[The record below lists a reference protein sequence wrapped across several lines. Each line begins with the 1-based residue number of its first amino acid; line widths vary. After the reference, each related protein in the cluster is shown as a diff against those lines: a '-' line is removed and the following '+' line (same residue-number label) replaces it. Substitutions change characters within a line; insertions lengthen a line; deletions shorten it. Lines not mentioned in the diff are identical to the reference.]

1 MDSIGTDIRPPL
13 RLPASAP
20 HGVTS
25 SPSKEDDRC
34 SSAELSQSEHTS
46 TAFSDSY
53 VTSSRENAG
62 SSQPSAEQL
71 PIYRNFSVPTQSS
84 SAPAA
89 SSTPPETAPAPAASS
104 TPAETAS
111 APAASSAPAPEAS
124 SASAPASANASAEVA
139 NATSVSMS
147 EIADE
152 VAGDVVG
159 VAETAID
166 AYVSTAETIG
176 LSAAAGMVGGAVGF
190 ALVGVCSTI
199 LGGIGIHHGIKE
211 HSKEQV
217 LDGAGKAIGGV
228 ADNLAAASLA
238 AQGSKTAFGAAT
250 GMLVAPLGVVAGVID
265 TGLSTKELVKG
276 IKEKSKSKITS
287 AILGLG
293 AGIAVTAS
301 AVGGGIPAL
310 VATGV
315 FLAAKIGY
323 NIYAHHHAAQNAQQ
337 P

>member
-46 TAFSDSY
+46 SAFSDSY
-53 VTSSRENAG
+53 VTSSHENAG
-62 SSQPSAEQL
+62 SSQPAAEQL
-71 PIYRNFSVPTQSS
+71 PIYRNFTENQSLS
-84 SAPAA
+84 SAPAV
-89 SSTPPETAPAPAASS
+89 SS

-111 APAASSAPAPEAS
+111 APAASGAPAAE
-124 SASAPASANASAEVA
+124 APASAASNAPAEAAPAPGTANVSSA
-139 NATSVSMS
+139 SLS

-159 VAETAID
+159 VAETAVD

-190 ALVGVCSTI
+190 ALVGVCSTV
-199 LGGIGIHHGIKE
+199 LGGIGIHHGIKN
-211 HSKEQV
+211 HDKEKV
-217 LDGAGKAIGGV
+217 IDGAGKAIGGV

-238 AQGSKTAFGAAT
+238 AQGSKTALGAAT

-301 AVGGGIPAL
+301 AIGGGVPAL

-323 NIYAHHHAAQNAQQ
+323 NIYSSHHAAQNAQQ
-337 P
+337 S